1 MESKDAPIGAV
12 ALRDVGM
19 SDRTGAVLAAPL
31 DALRAAYTA
40 FHPPRTERR
49 RRPEQFGLKAREV
62 AIPAGRGGRTL
73 AGWYCPGERTDRV
86 ALLGHGLGL
95 DKSRSL
101 PYARALHQSGH
112 SVLLFDYRNHGDS
125 FRDRGFTG
133 FDRKFAQDTVA
144 AARCTAALTGG
155 ARPRLILYGFSL
167 SSFAM
172 LRALRTLHRDVDAVV
187 CDSGPACDPPAISP
201 NLLREGLL
209 TLPERSRDGRAATV
223 AERSFELFNHLTI
236 GGTQWPPAPT
246 APGYAT
252 TPMLFIGGGADT
264 VVPAG
269 EILALARRYPHAR
282 TLVLPEARHLR
293 GLWTD
298 KERYTSTVL
307 EFLDSARA
315 RTGSSPQAVTE
326 PTRTVHR

>member
-1 MESKDAPIGAV
+1 
-12 ALRDVGM
+12 M
-19 SDRTGAVLAAPL
+19 SGRGGVLAAPF

-40 FHPPRTERR
+40 FHPPGTARR
-49 RRPEQFGLKAREV
+49 RRPAQFGLTAQEV
-62 AIPAGRGGRTL
+62 TIPAGRGGRTL
-73 AGWYCPGERTDRV
+73 SGWYCAAERTDRV
-86 ALLGHGLGL
+86 VLLGHGLGL

-101 PYARALHQSGH
+101 PYAQALHRAGH

-125 FRDRGFTG
+125 YRDRGFTG
-133 FDRKFAQDTVA
+133 FDRRFAQDTVA
-144 AARCTAALTGG
+144 AARHCAVLTGG
-155 ARPRLILYGFSL
+155 TRPRLVLYGFSL

-209 TLPERSRDGRAATV
+209 TLPERSREGRAATV
-223 AERSFELFNHLTI
+223 AARAFELFNHLTI
-236 GGTQWPPAPT
+236 GSTQWPPAPT

-264 VVPAG
+264 VVPAE
-269 EILALARRYPHAR
+269 EIVRLAHRYPHAR
-282 TLVLPEARHLR
+282 TLVLPGARHLR

-298 KERYTSTVL
+298 KDRYTSTVL
-307 EFLDSARA
+307 DFLDTTRV
-315 RTGSSPQAVTE
+315 RTANATETAAE

>member
-1 MESKDAPIGAV
+1 
-12 ALRDVGM
+12 M
-19 SDRTGAVLAAPL
+19 SDRPAAVLAAPL

-40 FHPPRTERR
+40 FHPPGSERR
-49 RRPEQFGLKAREV
+49 RRPEQFGLRAQEV
-62 AIPAGRGGRTL
+62 TIPAGRGGRTL
-73 AGWYCPGERTDRV
+73 AGWLCAGERTDRV
-86 ALLGHGLGL
+86 VLLGHGLGL

-101 PYARALHQSGH
+101 PYARYLHRAGH
-112 SVLLFDYRNHGDS
+112 TVLLFDYRNHGDS

-144 AARCTAALTGG
+144 AARYVTTLTEHAH
-155 ARPRLILYGFSL
+155 ARLALYGFSL

-172 LRALRTLHRDVDAVV
+172 LRALRELHPVVDAVV

-209 TLPERSRDGRAATV
+209 TLPERARGGRAGAV

-236 GGTQWPPAPT
+236 GGAHWPPAPA

-252 TPMLFIGGGADT
+252 TPMLFIGGGADA
-264 VVPAG
+264 VVPAE
-269 EILALARRYPHAR
+269 EIVRLARRYPHAR
-282 TLVLPEARHLR
+282 TLVLPDARHLR

-307 EFLDSARA
+307 EFLDRA
-315 RTGSSPQAVTE
+315 CAPAANDPGAVAD